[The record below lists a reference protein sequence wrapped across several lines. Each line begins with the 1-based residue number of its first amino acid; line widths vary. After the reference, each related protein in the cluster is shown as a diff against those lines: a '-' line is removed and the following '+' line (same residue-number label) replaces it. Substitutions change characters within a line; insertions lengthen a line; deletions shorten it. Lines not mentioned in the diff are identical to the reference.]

1 MRMASGKQENTSEK
15 GLSILLGSIVNS
27 FPGAA
32 GADYS
37 EITLYDR
44 RNNEFITAA
53 ATLGERNEAFA
64 GKKSGYAM
72 DDRKKALAQNVM
84 ESKNPLI
91 IHDVGDAL
99 LSDADTDMINR
110 LGIKSIAVFPMFA
123 GDRFVGSISFD
134 YDGHTHRFTQQ
145 EINGMYGF
153 ADLAAH
159 MIDYAQRSL
168 SK

>member
-1 MRMASGKQENTSEK
+1 MRMASGKQEKTGEK
-15 GLSILLGSIVNS
+15 GLTILLESIVNS

-44 RNNEFITAA
+44 RDNEFIAAA
-53 ATLGERNEAFA
+53 ATLPERNEAFA
-64 GKKSGYAM
+64 GKKFAYAM
-72 DDRKKALAQNVM
+72 DDRKKALTQNVM

-91 IHDVGDAL
+91 IHDVGEAL
-99 LSDADTDMINR
+99 LSDVDTDMIER

-123 GDRFVGSISFD
+123 GDRFVGSIIFD
-134 YDGHTHRFTQQ
+134 YDGHTHKFTQH

-159 MIDYAQRSL
+159 MIDYAQRRL